1 MRDKIIWLPSRVRW
15 HLLVLGDAVD
25 KDKTSGGD
33 IIKSITDTDPRDG
46 EEDKRK
52 LGPVLRQSASVKAS
66 DSLKCHLCSCRP
78 GMVIITSQDYPCLV
92 DSVVCFVWFDWLVN
106 NLVQLLTVVPFF
118 VTWYHFPT
126 IFPKS
131 PIREISLVSPNST
144 NCIHRTIIQD

>member
-1 MRDKIIWLPSRVRW
+1 M
-15 HLLVLGDAVD
+15 LGDAVD

-92 DSVVCFVWFDWLVN
+92 DSVVCFVWFD
-106 NLVQLLTVVPFF
+106 
-118 VTWYHFPT
+118 
-126 IFPKS
+126 
-131 PIREISLVSPNST
+131 
-144 NCIHRTIIQD
+144 